1 MSSGENGASVDDWE
15 AHWSAYADSASDNPA
30 QEFRRQLIAR
40 AVRRQG
46 SPAQVLDIGS
56 GQGDL
61 LASLRA
67 AWPEA
72 ELAGLE
78 LSAEGIRRAAA
89 KVPDARFWQI
99 DLLAKHHGAPEI
111 MDWAEVA
118 ICSEVLEHVDDPAR
132 LLRNAAR
139 YVAPGGLVV
148 VTVPGG
154 PRTAFDRHIG
164 HRRHYRPDALRAVV
178 EQAGLDVVDVH
189 GTGFP
194 FFNAYKLVVLLR
206 GKALMRDVSV
216 NAPPSW
222 LAKLVMCAF
231 GAVLRPGLNSSRVGW
246 QLVALA
252 RRSGGPEGAHA

>member
-1 MSSGENGASVDDWE
+1 VSTGENGASVDYWE
-15 AHWSAYADSASDNPA
+15 AHWRAYAESTSDNPA
-30 QEFRRQLIAR
+30 QEFRRQLIAH

-67 AWPEA
+67 EWPEA

-78 LSAEGIRRAAA
+78 LSAEGIRRAVA
-89 KVPDARFWQI
+89 KVPGARFWQI
-99 DLLAKHHGAPEI
+99 DLLTQQLGAPEI
-111 MDWAEVA
+111 VDWAEVA
-118 ICSEVLEHVDDPAR
+118 ICSEVLEHVDDPSR

-164 HRRHYRPDALRAVV
+164 HRRHYRPHALRAVV

-189 GTGFP
+189 GAGFP
-194 FFNAYKLVVLLR
+194 FFNAYKFAVLLR
-206 GKALMRDVSV
+206 GKALARDVSV
-216 NAPPSW
+216 SAPHPR
-222 LAKLVMCAF
+222 LAKLVMSAF
-231 GAVLRPGLNSSRVGW
+231 GVLLRPRLNASRFGW

-252 RRSGGPEGAHA
+252 RRPGGPQGVHA

>member
-1 MSSGENGASVDDWE
+1 VSSGANGASVDDWE
-15 AHWSAYADSASDNPA
+15 AHWRAYADSARDNPA
-30 QEFRRQLIAR
+30 QEFRRQLIAH

-67 AWPEA
+67 EWPDA

-89 KVPDARFWQI
+89 KVPGARFWQI
-99 DLLAKHHGAPEI
+99 DLLTQQLGAPEI
-111 MDWAEVA
+111 ADWAEVA
-118 ICSEVLEHVDDPAR
+118 ICSEVLEHVDDPSR

-164 HRRHYRPDALRAVV
+164 HRRHYRPDALRAVI
-178 EQAGLDVVDVH
+178 EQAGLDVMDVH
-189 GTGFP
+189 GAGFP
-194 FFNAYKLVVLLR
+194 FFNAYKFVVLLR
-206 GKALMRDVSV
+206 GNALARDVSV
-216 NAPPSW
+216 SAPHPR
-222 LAKLVMCAF
+222 LAKLVMSAF
-231 GAVLRPGLNSSRVGW
+231 GVLLRPRLNSSRFGW

-252 RRSGGPEGAHA
+252 RRSGGPKGAHA